1 MRMTPT
7 CRVHFK
13 DLEAYLAKV
22 YRMQDYDIHR
32 ATGARADM
40 APEFIITGI
49 PPTLNNL
56 KQQMDNI
63 RRGRKTRS
71 VGLIL
76 NVLCIDGFIPVGK
89 YVIDMTERVKPLDKY
104 RKALYQTQDPLSDEC
119 LKIREKHKG
128 DRKFIQQI
136 AVLNK
141 RISEIKTE
149 SLP

>member
-1 MRMTPT
+1 MKMIPI

-22 YRMQDYDIHR
+22 YRMQDYDIRR

-40 APEFIITGI
+40 TPEFIVTGI
-49 PPTLNNL
+49 LPAGM

-76 NVLCIDGFIPVGK
+76 NVLCIDGFIPAGK
-89 YVIDMTERVKPLDKY
+89 YVIDMSERVKPLDQY
-104 RKALYQTQDPLSDEC
+104 REALYRTQDPLSVEC
-119 LKIREKHKG
+119 LKIREKHKK

-136 AVLNK
+136 AVLNRK
-141 RISEIKTE
+141 ISEFKTE
-149 SLP
+149 SLL